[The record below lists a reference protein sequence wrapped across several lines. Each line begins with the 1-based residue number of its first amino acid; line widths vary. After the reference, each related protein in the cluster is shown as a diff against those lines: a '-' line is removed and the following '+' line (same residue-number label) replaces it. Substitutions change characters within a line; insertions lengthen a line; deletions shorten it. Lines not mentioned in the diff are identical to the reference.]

1 MRKCVRCGAEM
12 EEGFSFTG
20 PGGNVLRKKGFSLKA
35 VYPKAALCPKCGE
48 VSIYVEDEA
57 LEKLTK

>member
-1 MRKCVRCGAEM
+1 M
-12 EEGFSFTG
+12 EEDFSFTG
-20 PGGNVLRKKGFSLKA
+20 AGGNVLRKKGFTLKA
-35 VYPKAALCPKCGE
+35 VYPKAALCPRCGE